1 MKTDVRVD
9 LRSIRDEDVVLLT
22 ARKVKTRGQIDI
34 KKCGGVKF
42 LVELLED
49 PGNMIAYV
57 KQRKFIGE
65 SFVHLYVDNQY
76 TDILEGMQ
84 RKDSFCLMHCYHL
97 ESLATTFREY
107 KTLKMAEFC
116 KMAPI
121 IMQPTLSLEN
131 KKLVVDE
138 HQKTILAA
146 LNDGKYVQED
156 ISASKKKSIW
166 AKKDAFHV
174 DKQAN
179 MRSFL
184 NEFGNLYNPS
194 QAAVLEKV
202 VDMPEHDILLV

>member
-1 MKTDVRVD
+1 M
-9 LRSIRDEDVVLLT
+9 
-22 ARKVKTRGQIDI
+22 
-34 KKCGGVKF
+34 
-42 LVELLED
+42 
-49 PGNMIAYV
+49 
-57 KQRKFIGE
+57 
-65 SFVHLYVDNQY
+65 
-76 TDILEGMQ
+76 
-84 RKDSFCLMHCYHL
+84 
-97 ESLATTFREY
+97 
-107 KTLKMAEFC
+107 
-116 KMAPI
+116 
-121 IMQPTLSLEN
+121 
-131 KKLVVDE
+131 
-138 HQKTILAA
+138 AA

>member
-1 MKTDVRVD
+1 
-9 LRSIRDEDVVLLT
+9 
-22 ARKVKTRGQIDI
+22 
-34 KKCGGVKF
+34 
-42 LVELLED
+42 
-49 PGNMIAYV
+49 
-57 KQRKFIGE
+57 
-65 SFVHLYVDNQY
+65 
-76 TDILEGMQ
+76 
-84 RKDSFCLMHCYHL
+84 MHCYHL

-179 MRSFL
+179 M
-184 NEFGNLYNPS
+184 
-194 QAAVLEKV
+194 K
-202 VDMPEHDILLV
+202 